1 MIPCTDFIP
10 AYSEL
15 FKYLEAR
22 GGRCAACERCAACGR
37 AAVLDFWH
45 YLSDNFLGNL
55 KQLVER
61 HGIRGCWLYWS
72 HTLNE
77 EAADFTMELDE
88 EAGEFCIIMHRC
100 PSKRRL
106 LACRHLEPY
115 HDYCG
120 HCDVLY
126 RRVLE
131 PLGYECTC
139 DMSRCHE
146 AACTVVVRD
155 KRKQSGEGSSRLHP
169 YMMR

>member
-15 FKYLEAR
+15 FKFLEER
-22 GGRCAACERCAACGR
+22 GGR
-37 AAVLDFWH
+37 AAVVDFWE

-55 KQLVER
+55 RDLVRE
-61 HGIRGCWLYWS
+61 HGIRGCWLYWTR
-72 HTLNE
+72 TLNE

-88 EAGEFCIIMHRC
+88 EAGEFRILMHKC
-100 PSKRRL
+100 PSKGL
-106 LACRHLEPY
+106 LMALHHVEPY

-131 PLGYECTC
+131 PLGFECVADLSEC
-139 DMSRCHE
+139 DRARCSF
-146 AACTVVVRD
+146 TVRG
-155 KRKQSGEGSSRLHP
+155 KGR
-169 YMMR
+169 